1 MHSFLKL
8 LVTVG
13 IGAVLGFLAVAL
25 ALCTEGLKSWKNSI
39 ARGIIH
45 DGAPHG
51 ILRAAIFHSGY
62 STGLI
67 LIGSCLVRP
76 TLMRASSHE
85 AQGTSRTCQLSTSSS
100 LCQMSCLADS
110 SVLPG
115 RPNAMTLALV
125 LRRLNS
131 GRLLLL
137 QRECH

>member
-67 LIGSCLVRP
+67 LIGSCLVSF
-76 TLMRASSHE
+76 TLMHACSLE
-85 AQGTSRTCQLSTSSS
+85 GPGNPCTCRLSTSSFPMPRCGALQISRSS
-100 LCQMSCLADS
+100 LVVQK
-110 SVLPG
+110 
-115 RPNAMTLALV
+115 
-125 LRRLNS
+125 
-131 GRLLLL
+131 
-137 QRECH
+137 Q

>member
-67 LIGSCLVRP
+67 LIGSCLV
-76 TLMRASSHE
+76 SSTHMHTCLE
-85 AQGTSRTCQLSTSSS
+85 GHGTPCTCQSSALFHSPCPGVLSADFTAMSLARMLCRLSSG
-100 LCQMSCLADS
+100 
-110 SVLPG
+110 P
-115 RPNAMTLALV
+115 
-125 LRRLNS
+125 LR
-131 GRLLLL
+131 LL
-137 QRECH
+137 QREFH